1 MINREPIRPLLI
13 SSLLD
18 YLTRQIYKAYEDPFH
33 LKLKSFLKDL
43 FYPTFGYW
51 SNLSKKLPE
60 NIKHFVPAL
69 FTIKSS

>member
-33 LKLKSFLKDL
+33 LKLKSFLKD
-43 FYPTFGYW
+43 PTF
-51 SNLSKKLPE
+51 
-60 NIKHFVPAL
+60 NIRILVKFVQKATRKYKNASYL
-69 FTIKSS
+69 RRSQ